1 MTNDTLSQR
10 RAQSCVNF
18 LVDSLG
24 IDPERLVAK
33 GYGERIPRKLERDIV
48 SRGITFKKGT
58 VLTPEY
64 INALPRNQQE
74 AAHDLNRRTEFL
86 ILRDDYVP
94 KTGVKPVASGEGR
107 VKIIT
112 ENSIPIDMVNGS
124 PRGTCYVN
132 SKTFKF
138 LIENNSDTVKISY
151 DQAMKFLKE
160 AIFTVGD
167 FDLKEKAIDDKD
179 GTIIDRSIVYFNTL
193 QVGDEVLENVE
204 AIIIKGLK
212 ETIVIGK
219 EKFIEEFGDYE
230 LNEKEGKLIFK

>member
-1 MTNDTLSQR
+1 
-10 RAQSCVNF
+10 
-18 LVDSLG
+18 
-24 IDPERLVAK
+24 
-33 GYGERIPRKLERDIV
+33 
-48 SRGITFKKGT
+48 
-58 VLTPEY
+58 
-64 INALPRNQQE
+64 
-74 AAHDLNRRTEFL
+74 
-86 ILRDDYVP
+86 VP